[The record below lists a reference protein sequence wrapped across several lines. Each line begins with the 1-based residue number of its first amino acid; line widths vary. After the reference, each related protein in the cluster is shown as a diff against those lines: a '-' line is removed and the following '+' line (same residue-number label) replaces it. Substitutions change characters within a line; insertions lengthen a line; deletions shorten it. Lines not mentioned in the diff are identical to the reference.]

1 MTISPKPPSASPAE
15 IDAALAL
22 RLRDA
27 DLIPQ
32 DGIDRALAR
41 AQAQGTTLD
50 RALLE
55 QGQLEED
62 VLLTH
67 LCDLTGL
74 AFCADPFA
82 EGLVADP
89 AAVAHLSPGYLSA
102 KAAVPVLGEDG
113 APRRVLLAAPRDM
126 DLREEL
132 SFHLGGPIHVIG
144 ATARSV
150 RLMLSQVDAAEPA
163 RTDRVP
169 DAATATAPEI
179 DGPVIRFVASKL
191 ADAVALG
198 ASDLHFEVT
207 ARDLVVRLR
216 VNGILTPQ
224 PVDRALSPEAVLARL
239 KVMANANVTERRMPQ
254 DARLTATIAG
264 RRIDFRFSSIP
275 TQTGE
280 SVVLRVLDPR
290 ALRLGW
296 DRLGFDADMVARII
310 RIIEQPSGLF
320 LVTGPTG
327 SGKSTTLY
335 TALSH
340 LNRPGV
346 KIVTVED
353 PVEYNLSGVQQVQ
366 VQEAVGLTFARVLR
380 AILRHDPNVILVGE
394 IRDQETAEIACRA
407 AQVGRMVL
415 STLHANTP
423 AGAATRLTD
432 LGVPAFIVRDVLRGV
447 LGQELVIHGCPS
459 CGGTGCQTCGFT
471 GTAPRT
477 LAADLLDLT

>member
-1 MTISPKPPSASPAE
+1 MTISPRPLTDLNE
-15 IDAALAL
+15 ALAL
-22 RLRDA
+22 RLLDA
-27 DLIPQ
+27 NVVSQDAIDLALE
-32 DGIDRALAR
+32 RARTLGA
-41 AQAQGTTLD
+41 TLD

-62 VLLTH
+62 ILLSH

-82 EGLVADP
+82 EGLIADP
-89 AAVAHLSPGYLSA
+89 GAVAHLSPGYLSA
-102 KAAVPVLGEDG
+102 KAAVPVMGDEG
-113 APRRVLLAAPRDM
+113 TPRRVLLATPLDT
-126 DLREEL
+126 DLRDEL
-132 SFHLGGPIHVIG
+132 AFHLGGPIVVIG

-150 RLMLSQVDAAEPA
+150 RMMLSRVDTTEAAAVA
-163 RTDRVP
+163 RGPVQAVAPQTTP
-169 DAATATAPEI
+169 DI

-198 ASDLHFEVT
+198 ASDLHFEAT
-207 ARDLVVRLR
+207 ARDLIVRLR
-216 VNGILTPQ
+216 INGILTPQ
-224 PVDRALSPEAVLARL
+224 PVDRGLSPEAVLARL

-254 DARLTATIAG
+254 DARLTANIAG
-264 RRIDFRFSSIP
+264 RPIDFRFSSIP

-280 SVVLRVLDPR
+280 SIVLRVLDPR
-290 ALRLGW
+290 ALKLGW
-296 DRLGFDADMVARII
+296 DRLGFNADMVARII
-310 RIIEQPSGLF
+310 RIVEQPSGLF

-340 LNRPGV
+340 LNRTGV

-353 PVEYNLSGVQQVQ
+353 PVEYNLPGVQQVQ

-415 STLHANTP
+415 STLHTNAP
-423 AGAATRLTD
+423 SGAVTRLSD
-432 LGVPAFIVRDVLRGV
+432 LGVPAFIVRDVLQGV
-447 LGQELVIHGCPS
+447 LGQVLVIQGCPA
-459 CGGTGCQTCGFT
+459 CGGSGCQTCGFT

-477 LAADLLDLT
+477 LKAELLDLT